1 MCPIT
6 TLILVIHEP
15 AALEGTQWLRRSGSV
30 LDQFL
35 GIGGTGVSAGTP
47 FTCPSKAQGYAEDQ
61 VAIGFSAASSCYG
74 ITQFQVS
81 LQHV

>member
-1 MCPIT
+1 M
-6 TLILVIHEP
+6 
-15 AALEGTQWLRRSGSV
+15 